1 MNKKALQ
8 SNANH
13 PLADSLGYLMNKF
26 EHVSA
31 GGGVLTYML
40 INKFYIIQICDM
52 T

>member
-1 MNKKALQ
+1 MNQWMNKKALQ

-31 GGGVLTYML
+31 GGGGPDLHA
-40 INKFYIIQICDM
+40 NQ
-52 T
+52 